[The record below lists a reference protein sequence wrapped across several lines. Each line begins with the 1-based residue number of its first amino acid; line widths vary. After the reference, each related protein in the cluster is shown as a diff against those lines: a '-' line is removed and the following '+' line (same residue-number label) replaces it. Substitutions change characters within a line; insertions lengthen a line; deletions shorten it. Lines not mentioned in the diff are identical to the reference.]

1 MKLEKKLII
10 LLLLFIHCG
19 DSNEYIQ
26 NVYVD
31 LEIDLSLPEFSTLNT
46 VGNSMFLE
54 GGSKGIII
62 YSFSNY
68 EYKIYD
74 RNCCYEPS
82 LSCSYID
89 SINSTIAFCGCCSS
103 AFLLDQDGSAANSP
117 AILPLKQYNYS
128 LNNTI
133 LYIYNLSL
141 IHI

>member
-1 MKLEKKLII
+1 MKLERKLII
-10 LLLLFIHCG
+10 ILLLFIHCG

-26 NVYVD
+26 NVYID
-31 LEIDLSLPEFSTLNT
+31 IEIDLSLPEFSAINT

-54 GGSKGIII
+54 GGNKGIII

-74 RNCCYEPS
+74 RNCSFEPS

-103 AFLLDQDGSAANSP
+103 AFLLDQNGSAANSP
-117 AILPLKQYNYS
+117 AILPLKQYYYS

-133 LYIYNLSL
+133 LNIYN
-141 IHI
+141 

>member
-1 MKLEKKLII
+1 MKLERKLII
-10 LLLLFIHCG
+10 ILLLFIHCG

-31 LEIDLSLPEFSTLNT
+31 IEIDLSLPEFSNLNT

-54 GGSKGIII
+54 GGNKGIII

-74 RNCCYEPS
+74 RNCSYEPS

-103 AFLLDQDGSAANSP
+103 AFLLDQNGSAANSP

-133 LYIYNLSL
+133 LNIYN
-141 IHI
+141 

>member
-74 RNCCYEPS
+74 RNCSYEPS

-133 LYIYNLSL
+133 LYIYN
-141 IHI
+141 

>member
-1 MKLEKKLII
+1 MKLERKLII

-31 LEIDLSLPEFSTLNT
+31 IEIDLSLPEFSAINT

-54 GGSKGIII
+54 GGNKGIII

-74 RNCCYEPS
+74 RNCSFEPS

-103 AFLLDQDGSAANSP
+103 AFLLDQNGSAANSP

-133 LYIYNLSL
+133 LNIYN
-141 IHI
+141 

>member
-1 MKLEKKLII
+1 MKLERKLII

-31 LEIDLSLPEFSTLNT
+31 IEIDLSLPEFSNLNT

-54 GGSKGIII
+54 GGNKGIII

-74 RNCCYEPS
+74 RNCSYEPS

-103 AFLLDQDGSAANSP
+103 AFLLDQNGSAANSP

-133 LYIYNLSL
+133 LYIYN
-141 IHI
+141 

>member
-1 MKLEKKLII
+1 MKLERKLII

-31 LEIDLSLPEFSTLNT
+31 IEIDLSLPEFSNLNT
-46 VGNSMFLE
+46 IGNSMFLE
-54 GGSKGIII
+54 GGNKGIII
-62 YSFSNY
+62 YSFSDY

-74 RNCCYEPS
+74 RNCSYEPS

-103 AFLLDQDGSAANSP
+103 AFLLDQNGSAANSP

-133 LYIYNLSL
+133 LNIYN
-141 IHI
+141 

>member
-1 MKLEKKLII
+1 MKLERKLII

-19 DSNEYIQ
+19 DGNKYIQ

-31 LEIDLSLPEFSTLNT
+31 IEIDLSLPEFSNLNT

-54 GGSKGIII
+54 GGNKGIII

-74 RNCCYEPS
+74 RNCSYEPS

-103 AFLLDQDGSAANSP
+103 AFLLDQNGSAANSP

-133 LYIYNLSL
+133 LYIYN
-141 IHI
+141 

>member
-1 MKLEKKLII
+1 MKLGKILII

-31 LEIDLSLPEFSTLNT
+31 IEIDLSLPEFSTLNT

-54 GGSKGIII
+54 GGNEGIII

-74 RNCCYEPS
+74 RNCSYEPS

-103 AFLLDQDGSAANSP
+103 AFLLDQNGSAANSP

-133 LYIYNLSL
+133 LNIYN
-141 IHI
+141 

>member
-10 LLLLFIHCG
+10 LLLLFINCG

-31 LEIDLSLPEFSTLNT
+31 IEIDLSLPEFSTLNT

-54 GGSKGIII
+54 GGNKGIII

-74 RNCCYEPS
+74 RNCSYEPS
-82 LSCSYID
+82 LSCSFID
-89 SINSTIAFCGCCSS
+89 SINSSIAFCGCCSS

-133 LYIYNLSL
+133 LYIYN
-141 IHI
+141 

>member
-1 MKLEKKLII
+1 MKLERKLII
-10 LLLLFIHCG
+10 ILLLFIHCG

-31 LEIDLSLPEFSTLNT
+31 IEIDLSLPEFSNLNT

-54 GGSKGIII
+54 GGNKGIII

-74 RNCCYEPS
+74 RNCSYEPS

-89 SINSTIAFCGCCSS
+89 SINSSIAFCGCCSS
-103 AFLLDQDGSAANSP
+103 AFLLDQNGSAANSP

-133 LYIYNLSL
+133 LNIYN
-141 IHI
+141 

>member
-1 MKLEKKLII
+1 MKLERKLII
-10 LLLLFIHCG
+10 ILLLFIHCG

-31 LEIDLSLPEFSTLNT
+31 IEIDLSLPEFSNLNT

-54 GGSKGIII
+54 GGNKGIII
-62 YSFSNY
+62 YSFSSY

-74 RNCCYEPS
+74 RNCSYEPS

-103 AFLLDQDGSAANSP
+103 AFLLDQNGSAANSP

-133 LYIYNLSL
+133 LNIYN
-141 IHI
+141 

>member
-1 MKLEKKLII
+1 MKLERKLII

-31 LEIDLSLPEFSTLNT
+31 IEIDLSLPKFSNLNT
-46 VGNSMFLE
+46 IGNSMFLE
-54 GGSKGIII
+54 GGNKGIII

-74 RNCCYEPS
+74 RNCSYEPS

-89 SINSTIAFCGCCSS
+89 SINSTIAFCECCSS
-103 AFLLDQDGSAANSP
+103 AFLLDQNGSAANSP

-133 LYIYNLSL
+133 LNIYN
-141 IHI
+141 